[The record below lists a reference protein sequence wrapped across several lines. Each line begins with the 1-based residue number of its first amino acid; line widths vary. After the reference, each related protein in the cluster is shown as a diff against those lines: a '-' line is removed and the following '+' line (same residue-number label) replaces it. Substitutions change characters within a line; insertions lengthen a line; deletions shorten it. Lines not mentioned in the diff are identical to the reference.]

1 MGSLV
6 SKIEG
11 RRNGSNWPLLVW
23 NAGPRAPAVALCP
36 LGGQKRASLLSAGPG
51 GPGLAFPRTE
61 PGAGATELHDWVAP
75 RTNRG
80 VPAGIEIWFGDVRH
94 AGDTGLAPR
103 SPETGVEFW
112 SGERRHAG
120 DTGLA
125 PRSPETGGAASCRT
139 RRMRAGAPLASRQG
153 PKLLALWSNSESS
166 ATTEQWGIR
175 EIASPAGSNRTYE
188 RARSRHG
195 GSSQWVAGSSS
206 SRAARAKGAPRAAS
220 TVPKSFQKAGAW
232 FRTQSGASGRG
243 SAKLGTSSRL
253 PPLGVPSAGPAQP
266 ARGRQASKSD
276 ARGTKLRQQDRG
288 RVPVDD

>member
-1 MGSLV
+1 MGSLA

-23 NAGPRAPAVALCP
+23 NAGSRAPAVALCP
-36 LGGQKRASLLSAGPG
+36 LGGQKRASLLSAEPG
-51 GPGLAFPRTE
+51 GPGLAFPQTE

-75 RTNRG
+75 RPNRG
-80 VPAGIEIWFGDVRH
+80 VPAGIEIWFGDV
-94 AGDTGLAPR
+94 
-103 SPETGVEFW
+103 
-112 SGERRHAG
+112 RHAG